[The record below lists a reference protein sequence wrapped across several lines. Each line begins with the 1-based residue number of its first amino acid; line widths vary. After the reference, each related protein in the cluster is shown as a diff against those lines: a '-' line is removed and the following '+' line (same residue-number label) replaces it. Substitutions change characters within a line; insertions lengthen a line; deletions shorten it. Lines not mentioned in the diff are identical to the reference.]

1 MRRVRIIF
9 WTHFAVALYCV
20 ACGLLDTTG
29 HFMQW
34 MVPSIAVF
42 YALALSALV
51 LPALA
56 LAWAL
61 QAKAPHRVFL
71 SVTHA
76 VMSVAQLFFGLFL
89 GVAVPLLEEPGQLL
103 QRRGESALDT

>member
-1 MRRVRIIF
+1 MGGYPDLYNHLFGEGSRMRRVRIIF

-29 HFMQW
+29 HFSRW
-34 MVPSIAVF
+34 MMPSLVVF
-42 YALALSALV
+42 YALVLSALA

-56 LAWAL
+56 LACAL
-61 QAKAPHRVFL
+61 QAKAPHRLFL

-76 VMSVAQLFFGLFL
+76 VMSVAQLFFGLL
-89 GVAVPLLEEPGQLL
+89 PLI
-103 QRRGESALDT
+103 S